1 MGAINQTAT
10 YTEPVKATLRVRLAN
25 GREWDATDEDL
36 RKFGLD
42 SRLDC
47 YMRFDDALR
56 KTLHDAG
63 LLGTR
68 GDITDAAL
76 NAVRYL
82 AEIAIGHP
90 DLLNHPEHEGWKDV
104 VAIEKTLQQAWGG
117 TEPPEDAAVAPETA
131 PQEA

>member
-1 MGAINQTAT
+1 MGNISDAKDVT
-10 YTEPVKATLRVRLAN
+10 YDVPVKATLRVRLSN

-56 KTLHDAG
+56 KTLFDAG

-68 GDITDAAL
+68 GDITESAL
-76 NAVRYL
+76 NTVRYL
-82 AEIAIGHP
+82 AEIAINHP
-90 DLLNHPEHEGWKDV
+90 DLLDHPEHEGWREV
-104 VAIEKTLQQAWGG
+104 VTIEQTLRAAWGG
-117 TEPPEDAAVAPETA
+117 TEPPEPAAGEVG
-131 PQEA
+131 